1 MPWRVSFSDEP
12 ADVVW
17 TDEPPDG
24 VRVFRNFG
32 LAREAA
38 LQDLSG
44 RIRELKAAKGNLQR
58 LRARDRAAPQ
68 AG

>member
-1 MPWRVSFSDEP
+1 MPWRVFIDEP

-17 TDEPPDG
+17 TDEEPDWEMG
-24 VRVFRNFG
+24 VFRTFG

-38 LQDLSG
+38 LQVLTWQ
-44 RIRELKAAKGNLQR
+44 IRELKAAKGNLQR